1 MKLCCASADS
11 EPHRRPLQC
20 QAVLLQEGNQIPA
33 WASTGHQPTPL
44 SPSPEKLPL
53 KWLIPTPSG
62 MEPERCTL
70 NEKQLSREECVSS
83 CIPGQQQLVLGQVL
97 CLSLSEP
104 QHLPLPVPADCLLP
118 QECSV
123 SGQGLNTPCSAPRL
137 AGISSP
143 RCAGSAGIASIQ
155 HKVSCCPSSQ
165 RAQAKNRK

>member
-1 MKLCCASADS
+1 MPLLTQNLTGDLCSARLCS
-11 EPHRRPLQC
+11 CRRATRSQH
-20 QAVLLQEGNQIPA
+20 GPA
-33 WASTGHQPTPL
+33 RGISQHL
-44 SPSPEKLPL
+44 SPHSPEKLPL